1 MKSIKSLYNI
11 GHGPSSSHTI
21 GPERICLDVL
31 KHYDGDYYK
40 VILYGSLSFTG
51 KGHLTDSIIK
61 EVLKNVDIEF
71 SNDLHIEHPNIMD
84 IIVYRNQEIIGHE
97 RYYSIGGGAIRRR
110 GDDWIEEN
118 DIYPHKSFE
127 EIKNYCL
134 KENLSLYDYVY
145 HFEGESIKD
154 YLKEVWRVMQEAIN
168 IGLHTEGFL
177 PGKLKVKR
185 KAKALLYSQKN
196 KVSIELRLVSA
207 YAYAV
212 SEVNASGGLVVT
224 APTCGAS
231 GVLPSVL
238 YYLKDVYKYNDQMII
253 NAIAT
258 AGIIGNIVK
267 HNGSISGAEAGCQAE
282 VGTACSMAAAAY
294 SQLESGQISV
304 IEYAAEIALEHHLGL
319 TCDPIDGYVQIP
331 CIERNAVAAHRAINA
346 GNLAELLTSTSLI
359 SFDTI
364 VETMKETG
372 NDLLDTYRETS
383 QGGLAKKYKA
393 KVEKELKN

>member
-21 GPERICLDVL
+21 GPERVCYDIL
-31 KHYDGDYYK
+31 KRYQGDHYK
-40 VILYGSLSFTG
+40 VILYGSLSLTG
-51 KGHLTDSIIK
+51 KGHLTDQIIK
-61 EVLKNVDIEF
+61 KILGNVEIEF
-71 SNDLHIEHPNIMD
+71 SKDFNIEHPNTMD
-84 IIVYRNQEIIGHE
+84 VYIFKSKNLIGKE
-97 RYYSIGGGAIRRR
+97 RYYSVGGGAIQRK
-110 GDDWIEEN
+110 GDHFPKEKDV
-118 DIYPHKSFE
+118 YPHKSFE
-127 EIKNYCL
+127 EIENYCIE
-134 KENLSLYDYVY
+134 ENITLYEYVY
-145 HFEGESIKD
+145 RFEDDSIKA
-154 YLKEVWRVMQEAIN
+154 YLQDVWKVMQESIN
-168 IGLHTEGFL
+168 LGLHTEGYL

-185 KAKALLYSQKN
+185 KAKSLLYSQKN

-238 YYLKDVYKYNDQMII
+238 YYLKDVYKYNDTMII

-258 AGIIGNIVK
+258 AGVIGNVVK

-294 SQLESGQISV
+294 SQLESGDLSV

-346 GNLAELLTSTSLI
+346 GELAQLLTSTSLI

-364 VETMKETG
+364 IETMKETG
-372 NDLLDTYRETS
+372 NDLLDSYRETS
-383 QGGLAKKYKA
+383 QGGLAKKYKP
-393 KVEKELKN
+393 KL

>member
-1 MKSIKSLYNI
+1 MKSIKLLYNI

-31 KHYDGDYYK
+31 NRYQGDAYK
-40 VILYGSLSFTG
+40 VVLYGSLSLTG
-51 KGHLTDSIIK
+51 RGHLTDVIIQK
-61 EVLKNVDIEF
+61 ILPNVHIEF
-71 SNDLHIEHPNIMD
+71 SNLTMTEHPNTMD
-84 IIVYRNQEIIGHE
+84 IIVYQNDKIIAEE
-97 RYYSIGGGAIRRR
+97 RYYSIGGGAIKRK
-110 GDDWIEEN
+110 GMDINESPS
-118 DIYPHKSFE
+118 IYPHSSFE

-134 KENLSLYDYVY
+134 ENHMTLYDYVF
-145 HFEGESIKD
+145 HFEDESFKN
-154 YLKEVWRVMQEAIN
+154 YLKDVWRVMQDAIN
-168 IGLHTEGFL
+168 IGLHSEGFL

-185 KAKALLYSQKN
+185 KAKSLLYSQAK

-238 YYLKDVYKYNDQMII
+238 YYLKDVYKYNDTMII
-253 NAIAT
+253 NALAT
-258 AGIIGNIVK
+258 AGIIGNLVK

-282 VGTACSMAAAAY
+282 VGTACAMAAAAY
-294 SQLESGQISV
+294 AELECSDLTV

-346 GNLAELLTSTSLI
+346 GELAQLLTSTSLI

-372 NDLLDTYRETS
+372 NDLSDHYRETS
-383 QGGLAKKYKA
+383 QGGLAKKYKP
-393 KVEKELKN
+393 KN